1 MIRSRPVTRALD
13 GKMPLAG
20 KLKTAAETAAAT
32 ASIQRTTTAHALS
45 RPFSRREN
53 SDGSMVVTCSFEGDH
68 DSLHDFRGPTDR
80 PASCERCRT
89 PNAGIRFPPRVY
101 GRFGDLLAG
110 DPAVL

>member
-1 MIRSRPVTRALD
+1 MIQSGPVTRALD
-13 GKMPLAG
+13 GKMPLSG
-20 KLKTAAETAAAT
+20 KLKTAAA

-53 SDGSMVVTCSFEGDH
+53 SDGSMVVTFSFEGDH